1 MISATGLFS
10 SRNNNNNYLIAG
22 RPFLKHKS
30 LMHPAHTTNHV
41 EYPKPKNSANS
52 LRYPNSNSSH
62 SSKNERK
69 GQSANRSSIT
79 KNSLSTEN
87 PNGVFVMRNKIQI
100 SGTNNNPL
108 SLITKKCSREVDR
121 SSRSSTIHNSKSSE
135 NNLRLTNSKK
145 YSTEAENSR
154 SSTIHN
160 SKSSGNSLRLV
171 NSKKRSTEGEN
182 SRISTIHNSN
192 NVENNSRPVKRT
204 IEIVNDS
211 RSINSKTRSLEIKNP
226 NSVED
231 GLGINKKRSIGTG
244 NSRIIP
250 TTHNPMQRSGNEV
263 SRGTTINNLN
273 RVENNSRLANPRK
286 RSIEVENCSS
296 IANPQKRARVEN
308 QNNRSTTHNLVQG
321 GSTKINIRAATN
333 RSIVVNSSS
342 NLVQRNGTGNDSR
355 TADPQHSRKLVNSL
369 LPAEFDRFSTQA
381 LNKKVKNKDLTKSE
395 WENIRLIKAALI
407 NLVESSQKYN
417 RIEAEKTQ
425 TL

>member
-1 MISATGLFS
+1 
-10 SRNNNNNYLIAG
+10 
-22 RPFLKHKS
+22 
-30 LMHPAHTTNHV
+30 MHPAHTTNHV

-121 SSRSSTIHNSKSSE
+121 SK
-135 NNLRLTNSKK
+135 
-145 YSTEAENSR
+145 AENSR

-417 RIEAEKTQ
+417 RIEAGKLVWSKINEWVYNTFYPDLNKYLDKKRINRENADLVIKAIMDYYVSRHDRYNRRIRKTE
-425 TL
+425 

>member
-121 SSRSSTIHNSKSSE
+121 SK
-135 NNLRLTNSKK
+135 
-145 YSTEAENSR
+145 AENSR

-171 NSKKRSTEGEN
+171 NSKKRSTE
-182 SRISTIHNSN
+182 
-192 NVENNSRPVKRT
+192 
-204 IEIVNDS
+204 
-211 RSINSKTRSLEIKNP
+211 EIKNP

-250 TTHNPMQRSGNEV
+250 TTHNPMQRSGNEK
-263 SRGTTINNLN
+263 T
-273 RVENNSRLANPRK
+273 
-286 RSIEVENCSS
+286 
-296 IANPQKRARVEN
+296 
-308 QNNRSTTHNLVQG
+308 STTHNLVQG

>member
-100 SGTNNNPL
+100 S
-108 SLITKKCSREVDR
+108 
-121 SSRSSTIHNSKSSE
+121 
-135 NNLRLTNSKK
+135 
-145 YSTEAENSR
+145 EAENSR

-171 NSKKRSTEGEN
+171 NSKKRSTE
-182 SRISTIHNSN
+182 
-192 NVENNSRPVKRT
+192 
-204 IEIVNDS
+204 
-211 RSINSKTRSLEIKNP
+211 EIKNP

-417 RIEAEKTQ
+417 RIEAGKLVWSKINEWVYNTFYPDLNKYLDKKRINRENADLVIKAIMDYYVSRHDRYNRRIRKTE
-425 TL
+425 

>member
-121 SSRSSTIHNSKSSE
+121 SK
-135 NNLRLTNSKK
+135 
-145 YSTEAENSR
+145 AENSR

-171 NSKKRSTEGEN
+171 NSKKRSTE
-182 SRISTIHNSN
+182 
-192 NVENNSRPVKRT
+192 
-204 IEIVNDS
+204 
-211 RSINSKTRSLEIKNP
+211 EIKNP

-417 RIEAEKTQ
+417 RIEAGKLVWSKINEWVYNTFYPDLNKYLDKKRINRENADLVIKAIMDYYVSRHDRYNRRIRKTE
-425 TL
+425 

>member
-1 MISATGLFS
+1 MISAFA

-22 RPFLKHKS
+22 RSFLKHKS
-30 LMHPAHTTNHV
+30 LMHPTHATNHV

-87 PNGVFVMRNKIQI
+87 PNRVFVMRNKIQL
-100 SGTNNNPL
+100 SGTDNNPF
-108 SLITKKCSREVDR
+108 SPITKKFPREVDH
-121 SSRSSTIHNSKSSE
+121 SSRSSTIHNSKNSG
-135 NNLRLTNSKK
+135 NNLRLTNSK
-145 YSTEAENSR
+145 N
-154 SSTIHN
+154 
-160 SKSSGNSLRLV
+160 
-171 NSKKRSTEGEN
+171 RSTEGVN

-204 IEIVNDS
+204 IEVVNDS
-211 RSINSKTRSLEIKNP
+211 RSINSKTRSLEIKNS
-226 NSVED
+226 NSVKD
-231 GLGINKKRSIGTG
+231 GLGINKKHSIGTG

-263 SRGTTINNLN
+263 GNSNRGTTINNLN

-286 RSIEVENCSS
+286 RSIEVENYFSLV
-296 IANPQKRARVEN
+296 NLQKRARVEN

-342 NLVQRNGTGNDSR
+342 NLVQRNGTGNGSR
-355 TADPQHSRKLVNSL
+355 TADSLHSRKPINSL
-369 LPAEFDRFSTQA
+369 LPAGFDRFSTQA

-395 WENIRLIKAALI
+395 WENIRLIKVKFFFFTKFFIHYSNSYL
-407 NLVESSQKYN
+407 NN
-417 RIEAEKTQ
+417 N
-425 TL
+425 

>member
-121 SSRSSTIHNSKSSE
+121 SK
-135 NNLRLTNSKK
+135 
-145 YSTEAENSR
+145 AENSR

>member
-22 RPFLKHKS
+22 RSFLKHKS

-62 SSKNERK
+62 SSKNVRK
-69 GQSANRSSIT
+69 GQTADRSSIT

-100 SGTNNNPL
+100 SGTNNNPF
-108 SLITKKCSREVDR
+108 SPIYTKKCSREVDR
-121 SSRSSTIHNSKSSE
+121 SK
-135 NNLRLTNSKK
+135 
-145 YSTEAENSR
+145 AENSR
-154 SSTIHN
+154 NSTIHN

-171 NSKKRSTEGEN
+171 NSKKRSTE
-182 SRISTIHNSN
+182 
-192 NVENNSRPVKRT
+192 
-204 IEIVNDS
+204 
-211 RSINSKTRSLEIKNP
+211 EIKNS

-250 TTHNPMQRSGNEV
+250 TTHNPIQRSGNEV

-296 IANPQKRARVEN
+296 LANPQKRARVEN
-308 QNNRSTTHNLVQG
+308 QNNRSTTLNLVQG

-417 RIEAEKTQ
+417 RIEAGKLVWSKINEWVYNTFYPDLNKYLDKKRINRENADLVIKAIMDYYVSRHDRYNRRIRKTE
-425 TL
+425 

>member
-121 SSRSSTIHNSKSSE
+121 SK
-135 NNLRLTNSKK
+135 
-145 YSTEAENSR
+145 AENSR

-171 NSKKRSTEGEN
+171 NSKKRSTE
-182 SRISTIHNSN
+182 
-192 NVENNSRPVKRT
+192 
-204 IEIVNDS
+204 
-211 RSINSKTRSLEIKNP
+211 EIKNP

>member
-1 MISATGLFS
+1 
-10 SRNNNNNYLIAG
+10 
-22 RPFLKHKS
+22 
-30 LMHPAHTTNHV
+30 
-41 EYPKPKNSANS
+41 
-52 LRYPNSNSSH
+52 
-62 SSKNERK
+62 
-69 GQSANRSSIT
+69 
-79 KNSLSTEN
+79 
-87 PNGVFVMRNKIQI
+87 
-100 SGTNNNPL
+100 
-108 SLITKKCSREVDR
+108 
-121 SSRSSTIHNSKSSE
+121 
-135 NNLRLTNSKK
+135 
-145 YSTEAENSR
+145 
-154 SSTIHN
+154 
-160 SKSSGNSLRLV
+160 
-171 NSKKRSTEGEN
+171 
-182 SRISTIHNSN
+182 
-192 NVENNSRPVKRT
+192 
-204 IEIVNDS
+204 
-211 RSINSKTRSLEIKNP
+211 
-226 NSVED
+226 
-231 GLGINKKRSIGTG
+231 
-244 NSRIIP
+244 
-250 TTHNPMQRSGNEV
+250 MQRSGNEV

-417 RIEAEKTQ
+417 RIEAGKLVWSKINEWVYNTFYPDLNKYLDKKRINRENADLVIKAIMDYYVSRHDRYNRRIRKTE
-425 TL
+425 